1 MSYIYNTID
10 TTDNLLKNSSNKI
23 ASQVPITIKDESN
36 NISRLPLIDIKNSS
50 QILTNTTNQNSDVI
64 ESQMKK
70 LFDLHKQMYDHTIA
84 IFQKQ
89 EKTMNQMQS
98 QIKQIKSTVEK
109 LKCVIEG
116 KKKTEWWEQYVEDG
130 VKEIINECLYPKEE
144 SLSLH
149 IKKHLKI
156 MAPEKME
163 RNEQTTKWNILW
175 QRIEEKV
182 GSYCCSYRGSLF
194 GTIRKH
200 TFIFSIYFSFFY

>member
-1 MSYIYNTID
+1 
-10 TTDNLLKNSSNKI
+10 
-23 ASQVPITIKDESN
+23 
-36 NISRLPLIDIKNSS
+36 
-50 QILTNTTNQNSDVI
+50 
-64 ESQMKK
+64 MKK

-98 QIKQIKSTVEK
+98 QIKQIKST
-109 LKCVIEG
+109 
-116 KKKTEWWEQYVEDG
+116 QYVEDG